1 MYIYNSLCLIGK
13 NRHMRILTLIYTTI
27 GVLKKTAE
35 ALKQC
40 CIHFVNSVESDS
52 EIKRSFLPSNAAVQS
67 IVSGT
72 VNAIRRVMPFIES
85 YEQVFMDVPMPWDVN
100 DGDSVA
106 YDELSSGEDIRFPR
120 FSRFVDHVF
129 QKLIESL
136 TRMHNPR
143 LGGKN
148 FHRYNV

>member
-1 MYIYNSLCLIGK
+1 MGIL
-13 NRHMRILTLIYTTI
+13 ILTYTTI
-27 GVLKKTAE
+27 GVLKNIAE
-35 ALKQC
+35 ALKQS

-52 EIKRSFLPSNAAVQS
+52 EIKRSFLPSNAAVQA

-85 YEQVFMDVPMPWDVN
+85 YEQVFVDVPMPWDVS
-100 DGDSVA
+100 DGDSAA
-106 YDELSSGEDIRFPR
+106 YDESSSSEDIRFPR

-129 QKLIESL
+129 QQLIESL
-136 TRMHNPR
+136 TRMHNPH

-148 FHRYNV
+148 FYRNNV